1 MRALEGKKIVLGV
14 TGGIAAYKAADLA
27 SKLVQAGAQVYV
39 VMTPSAQEFV
49 SPLTFEALTGQPV
62 TTDIFDQGE
71 FSIQHVA
78 LADLADAV
86 VVAPATANNI
96 ARIASGLAD
105 DMVCLTVL
113 ATRAPV
119 VIAPAMDEGMFQAPA
134 TQENLK
140 KLKERGLVIVGPAYG
155 RLASGKEGWGRME
168 EPEKIIGTLRW
179 ALGRGGDLAGKKIVV
194 TAGGT
199 QEPLDPVRVLTNKS
213 SGKMGYAL
221 AEAARDRGAQVVL
234 VSAPTAIAPPVGVEL
249 VSVNTAQEM
258 KEAVEK
264 AVKGAHALLMAAAV
278 ADYRPKKYA
287 GQKIKRGQA
296 PVISLELER
305 TPDILGEVKG
315 DFLRVGFALE
325 TENLVANA
333 RKKLK
338 EKALD
343 LVVANDISAFA
354 QDQSQVVLIDKS
366 GKAQKLPLLPK
377 LEIAHLVLDRVA
389 GLLCLANPAR
399 HEGRRHRGC
408 FFQGNEG
415 EPGEIQG

>member
-1 MRALEGKKIVLGV
+1 MRALEGKKLVLGV

-27 SKLVQAGAQVYV
+27 SRLVQAGAEVYV

-49 SPLTFEALTGQPV
+49 SPITFQAITGQPV
-62 TTDIFDQGE
+62 TADIFEESE

-119 VIAPAMDEGMFQAPA
+119 IIAPAMDGGMFQAPA

-140 KLKERGLVIVGPAYG
+140 RLKERGVVIVGPAYG
-155 RLASGKEGWGRME
+155 HMASGKEGWGRME
-168 EPEKIIGTLRW
+168 EPEKIMGTLRW
-179 ALGRGGDLAGKKIVV
+179 VLGRGGDLAGKKVVV

-199 QEPLDPVRVLTNKS
+199 QEPMDPVRVLSNRS

-221 AEAARDRGAQVVL
+221 AEAARDRGAEVVL
-234 VSAPTAIAPPVGVEL
+234 VSVPTAITPPVGVEL

-264 AVKGAHALLMAAAV
+264 VVKGADALLMAAAV
-278 ADYRPKKYA
+278 ADYRPVKYA
-287 GQKIKRGQA
+287 AQKIKRGKA
-296 PVISLELER
+296 EAISLELER

-325 TENLVANA
+325 TENLVPNA
-333 RKKLK
+333 RRKLK
-338 EKALD
+338 EKGLD
-343 LVVANDISAFA
+343 LVVANDISAFG
-354 QDQSQVVLIDKS
+354 QDQSQVVLIGKS
-366 GKAQKLPLLPK
+366 GKAEKLPLLPK
-377 LEIAHLVLDRVA
+377 PEVAHRVLDRVV
-389 GLLCLANPAR
+389 AR
-399 HEGRRHRGC
+399 LGG
-408 FFQGNEG
+408 GG
-415 EPGEIQG
+415 

>member
-1 MRALEGKKIVLGV
+1 MRALEGKNIVLGV

-49 SPLTFEALTGQPV
+49 SPLTFEALTGQPA
-62 TTDIFDQGE
+62 TTDIFDQSE

-78 LADLADAV
+78 LAELADAV

-96 ARIASGLAD
+96 AKIASGLAD

-140 KLKERGLVIVGPAYG
+140 KLKDRGLVIVGPARG
-155 RLASGKEGWGRME
+155 HLASGKEGWGRME

-179 ALGRGGDLAGKKIVV
+179 VLGRGGDLVGKKIVV

-234 VSAPTAIAPPVGVEL
+234 VSAPTAIAPPVGVEF
-249 VSVNTAQEM
+249 VPANTAREM

-264 AVKGAHALLMAAAV
+264 AVKDAQALLMAAAV

-287 GQKIKRGQA
+287 EQKLKRGQ
-296 PVISLELER
+296 VLTLTLGLER

-315 DFLRVGFALE
+315 DFFRVGFALE
-325 TENLVANA
+325 TENLVRNA
-333 RKKLK
+333 RGKLK

-343 LVVANDISAFA
+343 LVVANDASAVA

-366 GKAQKLPLLPK
+366 GKAEKLPLLPK
-377 LEIAHLVLDRVA
+377 LEIAHRVLDRVVKA
-389 GLLCLANPAR
+389 LGD
-399 HEGRRHRGC
+399 GR
-408 FFQGNEG
+408 
-415 EPGEIQG
+415 